1 MGTAVAIL
9 IYINTKK
16 RSFGALKNKETTM
29 ATVAELFEKMPGQ
42 FQADKAG
49 DMNAVILFDLSGE
62 GGGQWSVKIA
72 DGACDITQGAAD
84 SPKATV
90 RMDAGDYHDMITG
103 KLNPMMAFMSGKV
116 KVEGD
121 LNSVMKFQQLFGM

>member
-1 MGTAVAIL
+1 
-9 IYINTKK
+9 
-16 RSFGALKNKETTM
+16 M

-62 GGGQWSVKIA
+62 GGGQWSVSIA
-72 DGACDITQGAAD
+72 DGKCDVTQGAAD
-84 SPKATV
+84 SPKSTV

-121 LNSVMKFQQLFGM
+121 LNTVMKFQQIFGM

>member
-1 MGTAVAIL
+1 
-9 IYINTKK
+9 
-16 RSFGALKNKETTM
+16 M

-62 GGGQWSVKIA
+62 GGGQWSVTIA
-72 DGACDITQGAAD
+72 DGKCAIAQGTAS

-121 LNSVMKFQQLFGM
+121 LNTVMKFQQLFGM

>member
-1 MGTAVAIL
+1 
-9 IYINTKK
+9 
-16 RSFGALKNKETTM
+16 M

-42 FQADKAG
+42 FDAEKAG
-49 DMNAVILFDLSGE
+49 DMNAVILFDLSGAE
-62 GGGQWSVKIA
+62 GGQWTVTIA
-72 DGACDITQGAAD
+72 DGACAIVTGAAD

-90 RMDAGDYHDMITG
+90 RMDAGDYNDMITG

-121 LNSVMKFQQLFGM
+121 LNTVMKFQQIFGM

>member
-1 MGTAVAIL
+1 
-9 IYINTKK
+9 
-16 RSFGALKNKETTM
+16 M

-42 FQADKAG
+42 FQPDKAG

-72 DGACDITQGAAD
+72 DGSCNVSPGAAD

-121 LNSVMKFQQLFGM
+121 LNTVMKFQQLFGM

>member
-1 MGTAVAIL
+1 
-9 IYINTKK
+9 
-16 RSFGALKNKETTM
+16 M
-29 ATVAELFEKMPGQ
+29 ATVAELFERMPSQ

-62 GGGQWSVKIA
+62 GGGQWSVAIA
-72 DGACDITQGAAD
+72 DGACDVQVGAAD

-90 RMDAGDYHDMITG
+90 RMDAGDYKDMITG

-121 LNSVMKFQQLFGM
+121 LNTVMKFQQLFGM

>member
-1 MGTAVAIL
+1 
-9 IYINTKK
+9 
-16 RSFGALKNKETTM
+16 M
-29 ATVAELFEKMPGQ
+29 ATVAELFEKMPSQ

-62 GGGQWSVKIA
+62 GGGQWNVKIA
-72 DGACDITQGAAD
+72 DGACDINEGTVD

-90 RMDAGDYHDMITG
+90 RMDAGDYKDMITG

>member
-1 MGTAVAIL
+1 
-9 IYINTKK
+9 
-16 RSFGALKNKETTM
+16 M
-29 ATVAELFEKMPGQ
+29 ATVAELFEKMPSQ

-72 DGACDITQGAAD
+72 DGACDITKGAAD

-90 RMDAGDYHDMITG
+90 RMDAGDYKDMITG

>member
-1 MGTAVAIL
+1 
-9 IYINTKK
+9 
-16 RSFGALKNKETTM
+16 M
-29 ATVAELFEKMPGQ
+29 ATVAELFERMPGQ

-72 DGACDITQGAAD
+72 AGACEVVQGAAD
-84 SPKATV
+84 NPKSTV
-90 RMDAGDYHDMITG
+90 RMDAGDYHDMVTG

-121 LNSVMKFQQLFGM
+121 LNTVMKFQQLFGM

>member
-1 MGTAVAIL
+1 
-9 IYINTKK
+9 
-16 RSFGALKNKETTM
+16 M
-29 ATVAELFEKMPGQ
+29 ATVAELFEKMSGQ
-42 FQADKAG
+42 FNAEKAG
-49 DMNAVILFDLSGE
+49 DMNAVILFDLSGD
-62 GGGQWSVKIA
+62 GGGQWAVTIA
-72 DGACDITQGAAD
+72 DGACNIAAGPVD

-121 LNSVMKFQQLFGM
+121 LNAVMKSMQVFDI

>member
-1 MGTAVAIL
+1 
-9 IYINTKK
+9 
-16 RSFGALKNKETTM
+16 M

-42 FQADKAG
+42 FQADNAG

-62 GGGQWSVKIA
+62 GGGQWSVAIA
-72 DGACDITQGAAD
+72 DGACDVTQGAAD
-84 SPKATV
+84 SPKSTV
-90 RMDAGDYHDMITG
+90 RMDANDYHDMITG

-121 LNSVMKFQQLFGM
+121 LNTVMKFQQLFGM

>member
-1 MGTAVAIL
+1 
-9 IYINTKK
+9 
-16 RSFGALKNKETTM
+16 M

-42 FQADKAG
+42 FQADKAAG
-49 DMNAVILFDLSGE
+49 MNAVILFDLSGD
-62 GGGQWSVKIA
+62 GGGQWSVTIA
-72 DGACDITQGAAD
+72 DGICTVVEGAAD
-84 SPKATV
+84 SPKSTV

-121 LNSVMKFQQLFGM
+121 LNTVMKFQQIFGM

>member
-1 MGTAVAIL
+1 
-9 IYINTKK
+9 
-16 RSFGALKNKETTM
+16 M
-29 ATVAELFEKMPGQ
+29 ATVAELFERMPGQ
-42 FQADKAG
+42 FNAEKAG
-49 DMNAVILFDLSGE
+49 DMNAVILFDLSGD
-62 GGGQWSVKIA
+62 GGGQWSVTIA
-72 DGACDITQGAAD
+72 NGACDIVTGAAD

-121 LNSVMKFQQLFGM
+121 LNTVMKFQSIFGM

>member
-1 MGTAVAIL
+1 
-9 IYINTKK
+9 
-16 RSFGALKNKETTM
+16 M

-72 DGACDITQGAAD
+72 DGACDITKGVAD

>member
-1 MGTAVAIL
+1 
-9 IYINTKK
+9 
-16 RSFGALKNKETTM
+16 M
-29 ATVAELFEKMPGQ
+29 ATVAELFERMPSQ

-62 GGGQWSVKIA
+62 GGGQWSVAIA
-72 DGACDITQGAAD
+72 DGKCSVTQGAAS

-90 RMDAGDYHDMITG
+90 RMDAGDYHDMVTG